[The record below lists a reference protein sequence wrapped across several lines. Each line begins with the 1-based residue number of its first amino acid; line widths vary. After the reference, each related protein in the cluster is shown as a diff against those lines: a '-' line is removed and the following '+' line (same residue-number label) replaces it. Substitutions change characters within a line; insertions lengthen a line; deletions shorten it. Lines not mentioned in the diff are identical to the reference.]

1 MDLPTERVPETAS
14 AFDDLP
20 TAALSP
26 LDPTEVFDLH
36 RAINELLD
44 QLSSHEQALRIE
56 DFRDVPRA
64 FAIDP
69 LDQVFTWPTFQF
81 LLADRASKM
90 TDSAGYIPAWP
101 RRYRSIVMPL

>member
-36 RAINELLD
+36 RAINERRAQVENAD
-44 QLSSHEQALRIE
+44 MLRK
-56 DFRDVPRA
+56 
-64 FAIDP
+64 
-69 LDQVFTWPTFQF
+69 L
-81 LLADRASKM
+81 
-90 TDSAGYIPAWP
+90 
-101 RRYRSIVMPL
+101 RSL